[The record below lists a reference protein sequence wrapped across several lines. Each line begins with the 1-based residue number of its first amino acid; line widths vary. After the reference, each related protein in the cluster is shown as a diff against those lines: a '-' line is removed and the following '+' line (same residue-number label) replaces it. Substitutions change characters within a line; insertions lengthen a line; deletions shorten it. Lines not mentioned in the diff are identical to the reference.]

1 MKMVDSIVKWC
12 NAVNP
17 QSEKEDTII
26 RYGAELLIDNLLR
39 VFIIL
44 LLGILL
50 GKGYETAVIL
60 LVFYG
65 IRSQAGGIHAK
76 MSLGCGVS
84 MTGVWLL
91 SLLGGKTTGIPLWC
105 ILILYLVSVGIT
117 LTLVPQTVNREY
129 YTEKMLRRKRYCTL
143 LLLSY
148 SCMAAYAKPEIRG
161 FIMWAIVLEM
171 GTVVLGWWENKRGD

>member
-1 MKMVDSIVKWC
+1 MVDSIVKWC

-60 LVFYG
+60 LMFCG

-76 MSLGCGVS
+76 MSLG
-84 MTGVWLL
+84 
-91 SLLGGKTTGIPLWC
+91 
-105 ILILYLVSVGIT
+105 
-117 LTLVPQTVNREY
+117 
-129 YTEKMLRRKRYCTL
+129 
-143 LLLSY
+143 
-148 SCMAAYAKPEIRG
+148 
-161 FIMWAIVLEM
+161 
-171 GTVVLGWWENKRGD
+171 